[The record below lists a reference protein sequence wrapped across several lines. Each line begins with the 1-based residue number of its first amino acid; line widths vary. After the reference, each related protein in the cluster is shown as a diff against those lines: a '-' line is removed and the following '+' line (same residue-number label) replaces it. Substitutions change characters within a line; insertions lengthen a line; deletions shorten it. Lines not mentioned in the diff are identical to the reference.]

1 MATEM
6 KIWRVSDK
14 KKLEIV
20 QDVPFEANHMEQDLE
35 SWIEGCPSILGDDL
49 LVVNRQLNIPGVG
62 TLDLL
67 CIDSAGVPVIVELKR
82 KSTPREA
89 VAQAL
94 DYASWMDTL
103 SQEQFKEFAEEYLK
117 KPLAEAFSDQFP
129 GELPEEIDCQRHR
142 IILVAPKLD
151 AAAER
156 IINYLSERYSMG
168 INAVF
173 FKYAKLGSEE
183 ILVRSM
189 LVSEEVSEARR
200 ASAPRKPKPEDLN
213 KIAAKRNVTELVTI
227 CRQMS
232 SVWDERPSFKH
243 GGSWAYA
250 LTTDQGWR
258 LMLRIDVFGGDMKT
272 PDSELDLWLRY
283 KSVAEATA
291 ADEAVVRNAIQ
302 VGYSLL
308 AERSGNLI
316 IRLRTLAEAEK
327 LVQQLKEWASS
338 PKPQDAAV

>member
-6 KIWRVSDK
+6 KIWRVFDK
-14 KKLEIV
+14 KKLELIP
-20 QDVPFEANHMEQDLE
+20 DVGFETIHLEQELE
-35 SWIEGCPSILGDDL
+35 SWIESSPNILGDDL
-49 LVVNRQLNIPGVG
+49 LVVYRQLSIPGVG
-62 TLDLL
+62 ILDLL

-103 SQEQFKEFAEEYLK
+103 SEDQFKELAEEYLK
-117 KPLAEAFSDQFP
+117 KPLAEAFSDHFP
-129 GELPEEIDCQRHR
+129 GELPEELDCQKHR
-142 IILVAPKLD
+142 IILVAPRLD

-189 LVSEEVSEARR
+189 LVSEEVRKVRSS
-200 ASAPRKPKPEDLN
+200 SAPRRPSPEDLT
-213 KIAAKRNVTELVTI
+213 KIAAERNVTELVRI

-232 SVWDERPSFKH
+232 AVWDEFPSARH
-243 GGSWAYA
+243 GDSWGYS

-258 LMLRIDVFGGDMKT
+258 LLLRIDVYGREMKT
-272 PDSELDLWLRY
+272 PDGELDLWVRY
-283 KSVAEATA
+283 KNVAEVTATG
-291 ADEAVVRNAIQ
+291 ETVVRNVLQ
-302 VGYSLL
+302 GGYSLL
-308 AERSGNLI
+308 AEKSGNVI
-316 IRLRTLAEAEK
+316 IRLRTTAEAEK
-327 LVQQLKEWASS
+327 FVQQLKEWVSS
-338 PKPQDAAV
+338 PKPQDGAA